1 MDYKE
6 QAKDLLSRKNNL
18 ISAYSAIRQELECLE
33 QEKYACKT
41 ALVNFENH
49 GKGDRT
55 VFEDRLINILVYLD
69 DCRFRRSVVEREL
82 SKIEKGMGGLSD
94 YQKDLIETF
103 FVEGDIGA
111 ADAIMERWFKERSTV
126 YRDRNRALEI
136 FTRSIYGVL
145 QL

>member
-6 QAKDLLSRKNNL
+6 QAKDLLSRKKNL
-18 ISAYSAIRQELECLE
+18 ISAYSAIKSELESLE

-41 ALVNFENH
+41 AVVNAENL
-49 GKGDRT
+49 GRADKTMFD
-55 VFEDRLINILVYLD
+55 DRLINILADID

-82 SKIEKGMGGLSD
+82 LKIEKGMGGLSD

-103 FVEGDIGA
+103 FVESNMGA
-111 ADAIMERWFKERSTV
+111 ADDLMERWYKERSTL
-126 YRDRNRALEI
+126 YRDRTRALEQ